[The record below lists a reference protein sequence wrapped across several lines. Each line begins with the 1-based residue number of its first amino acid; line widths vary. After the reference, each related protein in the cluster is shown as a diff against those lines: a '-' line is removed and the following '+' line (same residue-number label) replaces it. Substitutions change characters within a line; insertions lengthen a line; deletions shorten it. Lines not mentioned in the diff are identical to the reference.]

1 MHGNIVTIRG
11 AFLILIM
18 QSLATGFLSY
28 PKNRYMAILILLTTI
43 GFNVMRGMREAI
55 VFQFGQNGAMYTPF
69 IRILCVLPISTLL
82 FLFYLSVKK
91 RHNSLVAYY
100 AMTIPML
107 CYFIGYYLLASQ
119 QVIDPTQLP
128 EWIRTAKS
136 FYAPLEFICVIFYH
150 WDKTLYYVCC
160 EAWGSFTLVILFW
173 QIANENY
180 SRQEASSYYPV
191 LSMLGGIG
199 IILAS
204 VIIEQMGRAENM
216 MAMTTQCIASIGLCN
231 LWLVNRVWQCQQK
244 KQLLQKKTPVSLI
257 DGLKHAISSPHI
269 LYLATC
275 IISFSILCN
284 VYENAV
290 RNIVLHYYSDEKA
303 VFQFWGTFFLGKGL
317 LVITGNII
325 SRMLLRKLGWFYV
338 AIATPII
345 TIFSIHVVLLIP
357 SIQQFSTLMAGSQSM
372 LWLLAILLQIT
383 YAVKYSFFDPTK
395 EMAYIPL
402 PESERTYG
410 KTVADGLGSRVG
422 NVGSGFI
429 QTIAIVI
436 TSGIEFSEIA
446 TALLFMCSLVSLSWA
461 LAMRGLN
468 RSYHS
473 LIKQEEQSARFIK
486 PANDGVRD

>member
-1 MHGNIVTIRG
+1 MKYLT
-11 AFLILIM
+11 A
-18 QSLATGFLSY
+18 GFLSY
-28 PKNRYMAILILLTTI
+28 PKNRYMAVLILLTTI

-100 AMTIPML
+100 AMTVPML
-107 CYFIGYYLLASQ
+107 CYFVGYFLFASQ
-119 QVIDPTQLP
+119 QVINPEQLP
-128 EWIRTAKS
+128 EWIRAAKS
-136 FYAPLEFICVIFYH
+136 LYAPLEFICVIFYH

-191 LSMLGGIG
+191 LSMLGGVG

-204 VIIEQMGRAENM
+204 AIIEKMGQSDNM
-216 MAMTTQCIASIGLCN
+216 MAMTTQCITGIGLCN
-231 LWLVNRVWQCQQK
+231 LWLVNRVWQCQQE
-244 KQLLQKKTPVSLI
+244 KQQVQKKTPVSLI
-257 DGLKHAISSPHI
+257 DGLKHAVSSPHI

-290 RNIVLHYYSDEKA
+290 RNIVLHHYSNEKA

-325 SRMLLRKLGWFYV
+325 SRVLLRKLGWFYV
-338 AIATPII
+338 AIVTPII
-345 TIFSIHVVLLIP
+345 TIFSIHIVLLIP
-357 SIQQFSTLMAGSQSM
+357 SIQQLSTLMTGSSI
-372 LWLLAILLQIT
+372 LWILAILLQIT

-402 PESERTYG
+402 PDSERTYG

-422 NVGSGFI
+422 NVGSGLI
-429 QTIAIVI
+429 QTVAIVI
-436 TSGIEFSEIA
+436 TSGTEFTEIA
-446 TALLFMCSLVSLSWA
+446 PALLIMCSLISLSWA

-468 RSYHS
+468 LSYHS
-473 LIKQEEQSARFIK
+473 LIRLEEQNTTFDKSVNIGAKI
-486 PANDGVRD
+486 